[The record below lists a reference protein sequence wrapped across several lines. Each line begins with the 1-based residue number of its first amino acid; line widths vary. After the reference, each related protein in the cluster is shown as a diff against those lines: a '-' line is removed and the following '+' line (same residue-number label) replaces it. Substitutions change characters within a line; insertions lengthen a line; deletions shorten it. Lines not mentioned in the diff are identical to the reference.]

1 MVGAEID
8 LWREIILK
16 FGQTTPELLVVFML
30 IRWVWPD
37 LKGLLL
43 GWLEARSVSAAVP
56 DPTTASVQA
65 LSVRVD
71 AVLQSITVINA
82 SLGAFVEEV
91 RRNNQEM
98 ARLVG
103 AAVGLVGEV
112 AGSRSTAGIGHL
124 PPVSPNAGQAGDGGS
139 AGKAARQSK
148 PETLSGRE

>member
-1 MVGAEID
+1 MGAEID

-43 GWLEARSVSAAVP
+43 GWLEARSVAAATP

-71 AVLQSITVINA
+71 AVLQSITIINA

-98 ARLVG
+98 AKLVG
-103 AAVGLVGEV
+103 AAVGLVGDV

-124 PPVSPNAGQAGDGGS
+124 PPVSPNAGQAGDGS